1 MVVGCLPVGVFAAE
15 TDWEGDIDVVEPAGS
30 SAENPIDLT
39 TDLLYEDDFSAT
51 VTVPAGETYYYIAYR
66 VGGMIMSINGGE
78 GVECTTDGMMYPYD
92 WSITNDGEAAAE
104 YVITV
109 SYPEGSMENPKAID
123 YYDAQT
129 VSIEAGDMDGYY
141 FVYTADCIGKM
152 KISVESTAAGWSYTV
167 NNLTAGT
174 YGDIQNSNDESI
186 VDTFAVTEGDKI
198 EIVVNNFDPADV
210 NNAPAGDITV
220 SLEKLTG
227 YCPSCATF
235 LSPDMTVAN
244 AGTVY
249 YQGRFGGQIVTFTGD
264 CEFTVSLDGAEAVAS
279 SGGKVEL
286 TVPAAPGFPQPA
298 NSIVIT
304 GDGNITVT
312 VAYPVGSDM
321 NPAVAQL
328 GDNVANIAAGGS
340 EYVWNYTAEKDGDLV
355 VTVTSTTGWQY
366 TINNMTT
373 YSYGD
378 TQWSDS
384 DPVVNPATIPVA
396 EGDVIEIKVITYD
409 PENMWSAP
417 EGTITTN
424 LAYKV
429 EVSTGT
435 IELSLPACN
444 FVGAVEII
452 HYVKISGFE
461 KLSQDYIMQN
471 SGILIWEDEISE
483 EDAVFGSTDRY
494 TAGMKYDSYYGEYYG
509 ATDGIP
515 AAEYYIPLHIRAYLK
530 LEDGSYAYG
539 PMMTYSVQQ
548 YCEEQIGKTKNENQ
562 KNLCIATLHFG
573 AAAQIR
579 FNKGVDTLANA
590 NIVDTYPLPEYNS
603 SWIGTLGT
611 YTSNLPVSDKIT
623 RTATPAN
630 VVGAVQLQYC
640 VQTTVANVDKVEL
653 LYWYNTTEELTEAN
667 ATVVPMEWD
676 SYYKEYAAFTQGIP
690 AAEYG
695 YSVYMTA
702 KVTDTDG
709 NVYYGEIFTYG
720 IDAYADYQYN
730 RTGVSEAQKNL
741 CHAMAY
747 FGEMARIRFGK

>member
-1 MVVGCLPVGVFAAE
+1 M
-15 TDWEGDIDVVEPAGS
+15 
-30 SAENPIDLT
+30 
-39 TDLLYEDDFSAT
+39 
-51 VTVPAGETYYYIAYR
+51 
-66 VGGMIMSINGGE
+66 
-78 GVECTTDGMMYPYD
+78 
-92 WSITNDGEAAAE
+92 
-104 YVITV
+104 
-109 SYPEGSMENPKAID
+109 
-123 YYDAQT
+123 
-129 VSIEAGDMDGYY
+129 
-141 FVYTADCIGKM
+141 
-152 KISVESTAAGWSYTV
+152 
-167 NNLTAGT
+167 
-174 YGDIQNSNDESI
+174 
-186 VDTFAVTEGDKI
+186 
-198 EIVVNNFDPADV
+198 
-210 NNAPAGDITV
+210 
-220 SLEKLTG
+220 
-227 YCPSCATF
+227 
-235 LSPDMTVAN
+235 
-244 AGTVY
+244 
-249 YQGRFGGQIVTFTGD
+249 
-264 CEFTVSLDGAEAVAS
+264 
-279 SGGKVEL
+279 
-286 TVPAAPGFPQPA
+286 
-298 NSIVIT
+298 
-304 GDGNITVT
+304 
-312 VAYPVGSDM
+312 
-321 NPAVAQL
+321 
-328 GDNVANIAAGGS
+328 
-340 EYVWNYTAEKDGDLV
+340 
-355 VTVTSTTGWQY
+355 
-366 TINNMTT
+366 
-373 YSYGD
+373 
-378 TQWSDS
+378 
-384 DPVVNPATIPVA
+384 
-396 EGDVIEIKVITYD
+396 
-409 PENMWSAP
+409 
-417 EGTITTN
+417 
-424 LAYKV
+424 
-429 EVSTGT
+429 
-435 IELSLPACN
+435 SLPACN